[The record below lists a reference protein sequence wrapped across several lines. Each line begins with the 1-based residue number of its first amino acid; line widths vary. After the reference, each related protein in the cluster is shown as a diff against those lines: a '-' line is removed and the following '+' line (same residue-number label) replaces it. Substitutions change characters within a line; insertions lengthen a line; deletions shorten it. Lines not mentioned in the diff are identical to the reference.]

1 MWVNQKAWEQNNSR
15 EKALVYPSL
24 EIFGNLCSPETWAPK
39 CGLRAIVLM
48 LRFTH
53 FILLIWIRGIIQ
65 LNLKGCGVKRDRVN
79 RDAASAR
86 RQNSTW
92 TIVTVVTFSQ
102 GRSYNAKK
110 KREISRG
117 ADKRLCY
124 SLLLEMQ
131 FRVKEKLRRCM
142 LVSALFLSTD
152 QLPWGSP
159 TLGHV
164 LRSVPMPCGCTQQG
178 ELQPLP
184 TLKHLLQNSGLSWT
198 QGLHQAPF
206 VQTSQT

>member
-1 MWVNQKAWEQNNSR
+1 MWVKQKAWEQNNSR
-15 EKALVYPSL
+15 QKALVYPSL

-39 CGLRAIVLM
+39 CGLRAVVLV
-48 LRFTH
+48 LCFSH
-53 FILLIWIRGIIQ
+53 FILWIWIFGIIQ
-65 LNLKGCGVKRDRVN
+65 LNLKGCGVKHDRVN
-79 RDAASAR
+79 RDTASAR

-92 TIVTVVTFSQ
+92 TTVMYETFSK
-102 GRSYNAKK
+102 GRSYNVTK

-117 ADKRLCY
+117 ADKHLCY

-131 FRVKEKLRRCM
+131 VRVKEKLRRCA

-152 QLPWGSP
+152 QLPWGPS

-178 ELQPLP
+178 ELQPLRA
-184 TLKHLLQNSGLSWT
+184 LKHFLQKSGLSWT